1 MFYGVSFLMILL
13 RIFELLKA
21 MKNAENFSIFGT
33 LMPPVNMATIGV
45 VQTEVIIELI
55 LRVRESN
62 RQLEMNRL

>member
-1 MFYGVSFLMILL
+1 MILL
-13 RIFELLKA
+13 RIFELLMA
-21 MKNAENFSIFGT
+21 MKNVGNFNIFGT

-62 RQLEMNRL
+62 RQLEMNKL